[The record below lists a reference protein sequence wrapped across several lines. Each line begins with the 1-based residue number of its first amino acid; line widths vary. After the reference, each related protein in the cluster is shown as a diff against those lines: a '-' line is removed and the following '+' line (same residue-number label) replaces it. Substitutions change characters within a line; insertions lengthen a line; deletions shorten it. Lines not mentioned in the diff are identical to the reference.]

1 MPVERVNDNDKNE
14 KVVVEGK
21 RKERREGGGGFINGI
36 QLVVAARTKTSI
48 GPSQLQI
55 HFWGNSSASNRLGKF

>member
-1 MPVERVNDNDKNE
+1 MIIIKKE
-14 KVVVEGK
+14 VVEGK
-21 RKERREGGGGFINGI
+21 RKERRESGGEFINGI

-55 HFWGNSSASNRLGKF
+55 HFWGNSSASNGLGKF